1 MPIMLLATIVF
12 NEEIGMSSGAFDLV
26 GYETDNGDIVP
37 IRVQPETTAAVLG
50 TANAS
55 AGSVFAEGFPSAQI
69 SKGKRAIG
77 INARTVSIR
86 LTAPLAGYKPDSIL
100 RVPVLTQARYLA
112 LGRGTAVTYLGTA
125 GVVTGKSPETIN

>member
-1 MPIMLLATIVF
+1 
-12 NEEIGMSSGAFDLV
+12 MSSGAFTIA
-26 GYETDNGDIVP
+26 GYETDNADIVP
-37 IRVQPETTAAVLG
+37 IRVQPETLTAVLG

-55 AGSVFAEGFPSAQI
+55 AGATFATGFPSAQV

-86 LTAPLAGYKPDSIL
+86 LTAALAGYKVDSIL
-100 RVPVLTQARYLA
+100 RVPVMTQARYAA